1 MSENIEKTYELRNL
15 EADDLFI
22 MIGIISKIGIKEFK
36 GCFESDEVKAAITN
50 VAKQKNDAD
59 ANEDADADANEDADD
74 DANED
79 ADDDANEDADD
90 DVVASIGISVALDIA
105 AILLANIGKCKNDIY
120 ALLANLSGVKE
131 KEIAK
136 LPIKTFT
143 GMIFDL
149 VKKKEFADFFQD
161 AVKFLK

>member
-50 VAKQKNDAD
+50 VAKQKK
-59 ANEDADADANEDADD
+59 DADANEDADD
-74 DANED
+74 V
-79 ADDDANEDADD
+79 
-90 DVVASIGISVALDIA
+90 VVASIGISVALDIA

>member
-50 VAKQKNDAD
+50 VSKQKKDAD
-59 ANEDADADANEDADD
+59 ANEN
-74 DANED
+74 
-79 ADDDANEDADD
+79 ADD

-149 VKKKEFADFFQD
+149 VKKKEFSDFFQD

>member
-50 VAKQKNDAD
+50 VAKKKKDA
-59 ANEDADADANEDADD
+59 
-74 DANED
+74 
-79 ADDDANEDADD
+79 DANEDADD

>member
-50 VAKQKNDAD
+50 VAKQKKDA
-59 ANEDADADANEDADD
+59 
-74 DANED
+74 
-79 ADDDANEDADD
+79 DANEDADD

>member
-50 VAKQKNDAD
+50 VAKQKKDA
-59 ANEDADADANEDADD
+59 
-74 DANED
+74 
-79 ADDDANEDADD
+79 DANEDADD
-90 DVVASIGISVALDIA
+90 DVVASIGISVALDIS

>member
-1 MSENIEKTYELRNL
+1 MLANIDKSYELRNL

-22 MIGIISKIGIKEFK
+22 MVSIISKIGIKEFK
-36 GCFESDEVKAAITN
+36 ACFESDEVKAAIKTMFE
-50 VAKQKNDAD
+50 QKGN
-59 ANEDADADANEDADD
+59 ADD
-74 DANED
+74 DGEKAD
-79 ADDDANEDADD
+79 AEND
-90 DVVASIGISVALDIA
+90 GIVSVGVSVALDIA
-105 AILLANIGKCKNDIY
+105 AILMANIGKCKNDIY

>member
-36 GCFESDEVKAAITN
+36 GCFESDEVKAAIK
-50 VAKQKNDAD
+50 VMIERKKNAD
-59 ANEDADADANEDADD
+59 NDGEKADADD
-74 DANED
+74 DNI
-79 ADDDANEDADD
+79 
-90 DVVASIGISVALDIA
+90 ASVGVSVALDIA

-120 ALLANLSGVKE
+120 ALLANLSGMKE
-131 KEIAK
+131 REIAK

-143 GMIFDL
+143 GMLFDL
-149 VKKKEFADFFQD
+149 VKKEEFADFFQD
-161 AVKFLK
+161 ALRFLR

>member
-36 GCFESDEVKAAITN
+36 GCFESDEVKAAIIN
-50 VAKQKNDAD
+50 VAKQKKDA
-59 ANEDADADANEDADD
+59 
-74 DANED
+74 
-79 ADDDANEDADD
+79 DANEDADD

>member
-50 VAKQKNDAD
+50 VAKQKKDA
-59 ANEDADADANEDADD
+59 
-74 DANED
+74 
-79 ADDDANEDADD
+79 DANEDADD

-161 AVKFLK
+161 AAKFLK